1 MTKFPGT
8 IKVKIQHP
16 ELPDWYATSLKLAA
30 TPEKTVEML
39 NKMAI
44 KQGTQATYTL
54 ATEDQYWAYRDSLKK
69 AA

>member
-1 MTKFPGT
+1 
-8 IKVKIQHP
+8 
-16 ELPDWYATSLKLAA
+16 
-30 TPEKTVEML
+30 ML